1 MKFMTMMFQEETL
14 YITDKTKPKD
24 LHNSLEV
31 LISAWVYEDPDYV
44 PPSSSQIREFVA
56 QCMRD
61 QFYVVSGDNNG

>member
-1 MKFMTMMFQEETL
+1 MTMTHPQETL
-14 YITDKTKPKD
+14 YITDKTKPQD

-31 LISAWVYEDPDYV
+31 LIGAWVYEDPDYV

-61 QFYVVSGDNNG
+61 QFYVVSGDNDG